1 MRDPLAERLLAQV
14 MNWSEEDV
22 AHERPVLQSMAAY
35 KYDEYQQFIPGMRF
49 VESLALW
56 LGQFET
62 LEEKIIAYEFVKTK
76 LIFYSTAEINHLVE
90 VAYPDFIRPQ
100 LIKKVARENDFH
112 PWQVEKISCS
122 REFRIAQRKTLFLG
136 LSDGARTDVFRRFNR
151 ELSHEQI
158 YPTYEISNERADSL
172 LADLRESIGKMSE
185 RSNGDISSTES
196 CQFETIVLLDD
207 FSGSGLSY
215 IRENDE
221 KFSGKVAKLHK
232 QVTDLKY
239 GISSLFD
246 AARAD
251 IYIVLYLATEQ
262 ARQNLEQH
270 TKKLWQASGT
280 SCSVIVIHQL
290 NSEIKL
296 VSNGA
301 DVFNSLIENYYDDEV
316 EDQHTKVGGSD
327 VKFGF
332 ASCGLPLVLSHN
344 TPNNSLALLWAET
357 ERVRALFPRV
367 KRHK

>member
-22 AHERPVLQSMAAY
+22 ARERPVLQSMAAY

-56 LGQFET
+56 LEQFRT
-62 LEEKIIAYEFVKTK
+62 LKEKEIAYEFVKTK
-76 LIFYSTAEINHLVE
+76 LIFYSNAEINHLVE
-90 VAYPDFIRPQ
+90 VSYPDFIRPQ
-100 LIKKVARENDFH
+100 LIKKVAREHCFH
-112 PWQVEKISCS
+112 PWQVEKISHS
-122 REFRIAQRKTLFLG
+122 REFKVAQRKTLFLG

-158 YPTYEISNERADSL
+158 YPMYEISNERADSL
-172 LADLRESIGKMSE
+172 LEDLKESVEKLSAGAVASGN
-185 RSNGDISSTES
+185 SPES
-196 CQFETIVLLDD
+196 CQFETVVLLDD

-215 IRENDE
+215 IREKDK

-232 QVTDLKY
+232 YVTDSKY
-239 GISSLFD
+239 GISSLFN
-246 AARAD
+246 AAQAD

-262 ARQNLEQH
+262 ARQNLEHH
-270 TKKLWQASGT
+270 TKKLWEASGAN
-280 SCSVIVIHQL
+280 CFVIVIHQF

-296 VSNGA
+296 APNAA
-301 DVFNSLIENYYDDEV
+301 DVFNPLIENYYDDGV

-332 ASCGLPLVLSHN
+332 AGCGLPLVLSHN